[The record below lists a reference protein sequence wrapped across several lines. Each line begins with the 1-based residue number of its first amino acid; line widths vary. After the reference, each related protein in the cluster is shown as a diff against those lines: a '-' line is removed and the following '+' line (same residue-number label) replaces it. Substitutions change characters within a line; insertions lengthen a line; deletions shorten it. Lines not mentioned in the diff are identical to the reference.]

1 MSFRRKK
8 AEIQNLIARMVVS
21 VHKKEL
27 YEKTKSSGVRH
38 PHAEDDRATQKPLHR
53 KIKSNNF

>member
-1 MSFRRKK
+1 
-8 AEIQNLIARMVVS
+8 MVVS

-27 YEKTKSSGVRH
+27 YEETKSSGVRS
-38 PHAEDDRATQKPLHR
+38 PHAREDKAVQKPRSR